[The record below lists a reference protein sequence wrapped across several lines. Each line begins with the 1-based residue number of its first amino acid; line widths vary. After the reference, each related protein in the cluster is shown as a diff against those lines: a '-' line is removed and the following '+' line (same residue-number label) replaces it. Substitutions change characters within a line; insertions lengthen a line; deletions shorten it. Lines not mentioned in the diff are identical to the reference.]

1 MLVGE
6 SILAGS
12 TLLICA
18 VFVYVWRKSA
28 AVYLAIWGLAS
39 TFNAWFP
46 DPRLNIAAVLA
57 LLLAARPPA
66 SRSEWKVAIPIVA
79 FPFIIPQRFAAVNLV
94 AVYVLAFL
102 VFRDWL
108 PRIVL
113 AALVVQH
120 AAYVAHVSPD
130 YPAFDFI
137 LQALLAFFILILSI
151 EKERARVDELRS
163 EVEELAKAAIGSAEI
178 DHLTGLRNR
187 MALDRLLDEPFAGV
201 VAVSDLDHFK
211 EINDRFGHLTGD
223 EVLRSVGHLIR
234 SSIRSEDDAFRW
246 GGDEFVILFRH
257 PRLDLARGRMRVLQ
271 ERLQT
276 FRIRSHGPHPLG
288 LSWGAAEGD
297 QRNLRSVLEQ
307 ADLQMYE
314 QKRQA
319 RAGNV

>member
-113 AALVVQH
+113 AALVMG
-120 AAYVAHVSPD
+120 
-130 YPAFDFI
+130 
-137 LQALLAFFILILSI
+137 ALLWLTAGLLP
-151 EKERARVDELRS
+151 S
-163 EVEELAKAAIGSAEI
+163 EAHG
-178 DHLTGLRNR
+178 
-187 MALDRLLDEPFAGV
+187 
-201 VAVSDLDHFK
+201 
-211 EINDRFGHLTGD
+211 
-223 EVLRSVGHLIR
+223 LIR
-234 SSIRSEDDAFRW
+234 FIALGSQIGA
-246 GGDEFVILFRH
+246 GIVVYGLLLQIL
-257 PRLDLARGRMRVLQ
+257 RVA
-271 ERLQT
+271 
-276 FRIRSHGPHPLG
+276 
-288 LSWGAAEGD
+288 SWREAAGA
-297 QRNLRSVLEQ
+297 L
-307 ADLQMYE
+307 
-314 QKRQA
+314 KRPTQPDPGA
-319 RAGNV
+319 